1 MNVLFWHFICI
12 CIRLFESLGGGMG
25 REMGHA
31 GGRCVV
37 GADLE
42 VVGG

>member
-1 MNVLFWHFICI
+1 VLFWHFVCI
-12 CIRLFESLGGGMG
+12 GIHPFESQGGGMG
-25 REMGHA
+25 WEMGHA

-37 GADLE
+37 GVDLE